1 MTAPPGRTA
10 GPPTEFSQLDQA
22 YQGLWGPPMVG
33 EQQLL
38 DEDIP
43 LDVDRLHLGGH
54 QPERGLG
61 DPSARSADNLVTSTG
76 TAH

>member
-1 MTAPPGRTA
+1 
-10 GPPTEFSQLDQA
+10 
-22 YQGLWGPPMVG
+22 MVG
-33 EQQLL
+33 EQRSL
-38 DEDIP
+38 DEDIH
-43 LDVDRLHLGGH
+43 LDVDRLDLGGH